1 MNDNA
6 SEQER
11 LGFDTRAVH
20 NGRDPGLQGGMVNAP
35 VYHGSTVI
43 YATLEELE
51 LSRLEHDAKGKVV
64 YGRLG
69 SPSTFALENAMA
81 DLENGFGSISVS
93 SGLAAVTTS
102 ILAFAGSGDHV
113 LMADTVY
120 GPTRAFCDSFL
131 GKIGVDVT
139 YYDPLVGENI
149 ESMIKSNTKLIFMES
164 PGSMTFE
171 IQDVPKIVSIANKY
185 DVTTA
190 LDNSWATPLFYKPLD
205 FGVNLSVTAATK
217 YIVGHAD
224 AMLGLITTD
233 EKSFYLVKKCRD
245 LLGQSLAPDDVYLGT
260 RGMRTLAVRVRQH
273 QHQALALAE
282 WLSGHDEVLEVLH
295 PAFANCPG
303 HDIWARDFKG
313 STGLFSFI
321 IKPRPKK
328 ALANMLDHMKLFSM
342 GFSWGGFESLIVPQY
357 PEKSRTATSWE
368 RQGQVMRVHVGLED
382 IEDLISDMESG
393 LRRYAETDS

>member
-1 MNDNA
+1 
-6 SEQER
+6 
-11 LGFDTRAVH
+11 
-20 NGRDPGLQGGMVNAP
+20 MVNSP

-43 YATLEELE
+43 YPTLEELE
-51 LSRLEHDAKGKVV
+51 LSRLDHDAKGKVV

-113 LMADTVY
+113 LMVDTVY

-131 GKIGVDVT
+131 RKIGVDVT
-139 YYDPLVGENI
+139 YYDPLVGEKI
-149 ESMIKSNTKLIFMES
+149 EPMIKSNTKLIFMES
-164 PGSMTFE
+164 PGSITFE
-171 IQDVPKIVSIANKY
+171 IQDVPKIVSIASKFGI
-185 DVTTA
+185 TTA

-233 EKSFYLVKKCRD
+233 EKCFYMVKKCRD

-260 RGMRTLAVRVRQH
+260 RGMRTLAVRARQH
-273 QHQALALAE
+273 QDQALALAE
-282 WLSGHDEVLEVLH
+282 WLSGHDEVMEVLH

-303 HDIWARDFKG
+303 HAIWARDFKG

-321 IKPRPKK
+321 IKPRSRK

-342 GFSWGGFESLIVPQY
+342 GFSWGGFESLIVPQN

-368 RQGQVMRVHVGLED
+368 KQGQVIRVHVGLED

-393 LRRYAETDS
+393 LRRYAAADS

>member
-1 MNDNA
+1 MSDNA

-11 LGFDTRAVH
+11 LGFDTRSVH
-20 NGRDPGLQGGMVNAP
+20 NGRDPRLQGGMVNSP

-43 YATLEELE
+43 YPTLEELE
-51 LSRLEHDAKGKVV
+51 LSRLDHDAKGKVI

-113 LMADTVY
+113 LMVDTAY
-120 GPTRAFCDSFL
+120 GPTRAFCDGFL
-131 GKIGVDVT
+131 RKIGVDVT

-149 ESMIKSNTKLIFMES
+149 EPMIKSNTKLIFMES

-171 IQDVPKIVSIANKY
+171 VQDAPKIVSIANKY
-185 DVTTA
+185 GITTA

-205 FGVNLSVTAATK
+205 FGINISVTAATK

-282 WLSGHDEVLEVLH
+282 WLSGHNEVLEVLH

-368 RQGQVMRVHVGLED
+368 RQGQVIRVHAGLED
-382 IEDLISDMESG
+382 IEDLICDMESG
-393 LRRYAETDS
+393 LRRYAETNI